1 MPLLK
6 DKQAEVIL
14 DGNGVGNKKRTAY
27 GYYVNFDRPDG
38 FFADVRNAVGK
49 TVFELHDTQ
58 IIESGLMRH
67 KRDVSGLR
75 DYLVGQGLMDR
86 QQMLLLMAA

>member
-1 MPLLK
+1 MF
-6 DKQAEVIL
+6 
-14 DGNGVGNKKRTAY
+14 NKKICDKKDEAY

-38 FFADVRNAVGK
+38 FFADVRNTLGK

-75 DYLVGQGLMDR
+75 EYLVEQGLMDR
-86 QQMLLLMAA
+86 RQMLLLMAA

>member
-1 MPLLK
+1 M
-6 DKQAEVIL
+6 
-14 DGNGVGNKKRTAY
+14 DGNGIGDKKKGAY
-27 GYYVNFDRPDG
+27 GYYVNFDRPDA
-38 FFADVRNAVGK
+38 FFADVRNALGK
-49 TVFELHDTQ
+49 TDFELHDTQ

-75 DYLVGQGLMDR
+75 EYLVGQGLMEG

>member
-1 MPLLK
+1 MFNSK
-6 DKQAEVIL
+6 FSDKKEQ
-14 DGNGVGNKKRTAY
+14 AY

-38 FFADVRNAVGK
+38 FFADVRNTLGK
-49 TVFELHDTQ
+49 TVFEIRDTE

-75 DYLVGQGLMDR
+75 DYLVEQGLMDR
-86 QQMLLLMAA
+86 RQLLLLMAA

>member
-1 MPLLK
+1 MFNNKIRDRK
-6 DKQAEVIL
+6 DEVF
-14 DGNGVGNKKRTAY
+14 

-38 FFADVRNAVGK
+38 FFADVRNTLGK

-67 KRDVSGLR
+67 KRDVNGLR
-75 DYLVGQGLMDR
+75 DYLVEQGLMERR
-86 QQMLLLMAA
+86 QLLLLMAA

>member
-1 MPLLK
+1 M
-6 DKQAEVIL
+6 
-14 DGNGVGNKKRTAY
+14 DGNGTGDNKKAAY

-38 FFADVRNAVGK
+38 FFADVRNALGK
-49 TVFELHDTQ
+49 TVFELRDIQ

-75 DYLVGQGLMDR
+75 EYLVGQGLMER